1 VLFVVSLLTPPPPAD
16 KTDGLTYV
24 RAAPGAAPALL
35 EGETAKDRKFQ
46 IGLSVLLV
54 AIIGV
59 LWIVFR

>member
-1 VLFVVSLLTPPPPAD
+1 V
-16 KTDGLTYV
+16 
-24 RAAPGAAPALL
+24 LL